1 MRGQGTK
8 TDKAAARKKSRTV
21 FLPSPEMLLGGALSS
36 QDQLQQ
42 LPAGPSFS
50 ALLKCPA
57 WREDHILVTTVSKL
71 STKS

>member
-8 TDKAAARKKSRTV
+8 TDKAAARKKSKTV
-21 FLPSPEMLLGGALSS
+21 FLPSPGMLLGGALSS
-36 QDQLQQ
+36 QDQLQE

-57 WREDHILVTTVSKL
+57 
-71 STKS
+71 